1 MLWIFWVNRMGTSS
15 KWMRHSKNRHLCVN
29 SCSNRSVLLWR
40 RSGNLDSSH
49 VYLGIPKYIQSD
61 LNETLRGF
69 VIQVIL
75 ECPQLQ
81 KKNDIN
87 HMLSIW
93 DAAIPAAADVSWMMS
108 WWSYVVSKNATS
120 ITLLDEVNAE
130 RWRARFWI
138 WVGCPV
144 KMHVSNARVVNH
156 LALRPSFSC

>member
-1 MLWIFWVNRMGTSS
+1 
-15 KWMRHSKNRHLCVN
+15 
-29 SCSNRSVLLWR
+29 
-40 RSGNLDSSH
+40 
-49 VYLGIPKYIQSD
+49 

-130 RWRARFWI
+130 R
-138 WVGCPV
+138 
-144 KMHVSNARVVNH
+144 
-156 LALRPSFSC
+156 